1 VGNIPTVFRREDI
14 GHYGQG
20 ELRRRSGAN
29 VQADRGMQSRQEG
42 LRDPSP
48 LEFLHILPQPSP
60 TRQESDEP
68 RVRLRERFEDVH
80 VSLAFGQDDNRVP
93 IPDGDRLRVH
103 DGGFH
108 DRIRCLPE
116 IRHRVHHDDFEP
128 QGLRLVH
135 EGVLDVVAAALAH
148 EDHAFRRKHRLDE
161 DLQGSPAIRLH
172 VDFVLARFPH
182 RARDRLRRVDEVHAH
197 DPRAPVE
204 HGPQGD
210 LADRTFRAS
219 PSQSPADNVS
229 AAGDEDLE
237 AGLGERRAFRLR
249 YGGDRECL
257 PPRRELVQTFRVF
270 RRLHEKESTAARN
283 LPFASFLGRRQANKP
298 TTLARDVASRG
309 RRKGVRRV
317 SPVPFGLGFMKPH
330 NYREVFRSAWN
341 NKRRPFFTWRIL
353 HDGVCDGC
361 ALGTTGLRD
370 FTMEGIH
377 LCTVRL
383 DLLPLNTMGPLRI
396 RRLADVGPLRTKSSK
411 ELREL
416 GRLPYPMVRHHGD
429 RGFRR
434 IPWEDALQFAARRIR
449 ATSPDRLAFFVTS
462 RGMTNESYYVANKVA
477 RFLGTN
483 HIDNSSRPCHSPSTA
498 GLKDTIGVAAST
510 CSYSDWIGS
519 DLIVFFGSDVPNN
532 QPVTMKYL
540 YYAKKQGT
548 RVAVV
553 NPMREPGLE
562 RYWVPSVPGS
572 ALFGTRFAD
581 EFFAIHTG
589 GDIGFINGVLK
600 HLIENRWVDEDFIEK
615 HTTGFYPVRVEVVSQ
630 TWEQLEQ
637 QAGVSKDRMLDFAR
651 MYHEAKSAI
660 FVWSM
665 GITHH
670 RFGVDNVKSIV
681 NLGLARGIVG
691 REKCGLMPIRGHSGV
706 QGGSEMGAQPAAFGL
721 GFPVDDE
728 NADRFAKI
736 WGFRPPTMPGMTA
749 VGMIDAAHE
758 RRLDVL
764 YLAGGNFLETLP
776 EPEYVRTA
784 LECIPLRIHQDL
796 VLTSQMLVEPEETV
810 LLFPAQTRYEQ
821 RGGGTETSTE
831 RRVYFSPE
839 IPGRRIGESRPEW
852 ELFMDLAERSLPD
865 SAHLVHFDDA
875 AAIRREIAKAIPTYQ
890 GIEKLS
896 AKGDAFQYG
905 GPRLCEGGV
914 FPMPD
919 GRARFSVMAL
929 PDADIPPG
937 QFLLS
942 TRRGKQFNSMIHGE
956 VDFLLGARRSDV
968 LISAEDAKTLGVADQ
983 DEVLIS
989 NDLGS
994 YRGQVHI
1001 APIRPRN
1008 VQIYWPEGNV
1018 LIRRGVVDPQCEMP
1032 DYNALVRI
1040 APAAAAAAAKGNA

>member
-1 VGNIPTVFRREDI
+1 MGYIPTVFRREDI
-14 GHYGQG
+14 GHDGQG

-29 VQADRGMQSRQEG
+29 VQADRGVQPRQEG

-48 LEFLHILPQPSP
+48 LELLHILPQSPP
-60 TRQESDEP
+60 TRQEPDEP

-80 VSLAFGQDDNRVP
+80 VSLAFRQDDNRVP

-103 DGGFH
+103 DGGLH
-108 DRIRCLPE
+108 DRVRCLPE
-116 IRHRVHHDDFEP
+116 VRHRVHHDDLEP
-128 QGLRLVH
+128 QRLRLVH
-135 EGVLDVVAAALAH
+135 EGVLDVVAAALA
-148 EDHAFRRKHRLDE
+148 DQDYAFCRKHRLHE
-161 DLQGSPAIRLH
+161 DLQGAAAIRLH

-182 RARDRLRRVDEVHAH
+182 RARDRLHGIDEVHAH

-204 HGPQGD
+204 HRAQGD
-210 LADRTFRAS
+210 FADRTFWAS
-219 PSQSPADNVS
+219 ASQRPADDVS

-237 AGLGERRAFRLR
+237 AGLGQRRAFRLR
-249 YGGDRECL
+249 HGGDRERL

-283 LPFASFLGRRQANKP
+283 LPFASFPGRRQEDKP
-298 TTLARDVASRG
+298 SPLPRDVASRG
-309 RRKGVRRV
+309 RRMGVRRV
-317 SPVPFGLGFMKPH
+317 SSVPFGLGFTKPH
-330 NYREVFRSAWN
+330 NYREVLRSAWN

-353 HDGVCDGC
+353 RDGVCDGC

-383 DLLPLNTMGPLRI
+383 DLLPLNTMGSLRT
-396 RRLADVGPLRTKSSK
+396 RRLEDVKALRSKSSQD
-411 ELREL
+411 LREL
-416 GRLPYPMVRHHGD
+416 GRLPYPMIRHRGN

-434 IPWEDALQFAARRIR
+434 ISWDDAFQFAARQIR
-449 ATSPDRLAFFVTS
+449 ATSPDRLAFFITS

-483 HIDNSSRPCHSPSTA
+483 HIDNSSRPCHSPSTT

-510 CSYSDWIGS
+510 CSYSDWIGT

-548 RVAVV
+548 KVAVV
-553 NPMREPGLE
+553 NPMQEPGLE

-589 GDIGFINGVLK
+589 GDIAFINGVLR
-600 HLIENRWVDEDFIEK
+600 HLIENRWVDDDFIEK
-615 HTTGFYPVRVEVVSQ
+615 HTTGFYPVRVEVASQ
-630 TWEQLEQ
+630 TWEQLER

-670 RFGVDNVKSIV
+670 RFGVDNVKAIV

-706 QGGSEMGAQPAAFGL
+706 QGGSEMGAQPAAYGL

-728 NADRFAKI
+728 HADRFAKL

-784 LECIPLRIHQDL
+784 LERIPLRIHQDL
-796 VLTSQMLVEPEETV
+796 VITSQMLVEPEETV

-865 SAHLVHFDDA
+865 SAHLIHFDDA

-929 PDADIPPG
+929 PDADIPAG

-956 VDFLLGARRSDV
+956 VDLLLGARRSDV
-968 LISAEDAKTLGVADQ
+968 LMSVEDAKELGVADR

-994 YRGQVHI
+994 YRGKVHI

-1040 APAAAAAAAKGNA
+1040 APAATAQGNA

>member
-1 VGNIPTVFRREDI
+1 MPHPAAPRIRTRLFKASAEGGFQEENSPGLRGRLVRVRLVGNIPTVFRREDI

-161 DLQGSPAIRLH
+161 DLQGAPAIRLH

-182 RARDRLRRVDEVHAH
+182 RARDCLRRVDEVHAH
-197 DPRAPVE
+197 DPRAPIE

-210 LADRTFRAS
+210 FADRTFRAS
-219 PSQSPADNVS
+219 ASQRPADHVP

-249 YGGDRECL
+249 HGGDRERL

-270 RRLHEKESTAARN
+270 GRLHEKESTAARN
-283 LPFASFLGRRQANKP
+283 LPFANFPGRRQEDKP
-298 TTLARDVASRG
+298 SPLPRDVASRG

-317 SPVPFGLGFMKPH
+317 SPVPFGLGFTKPH

-341 NKRRPFFTWRIL
+341 NKHRPLFTWRIL
-353 HDGVCDGC
+353 RDGVCDGC

-396 RRLADVGPLRTKSSK
+396 RRLEDAKALRSKSSQ

-416 GRLPYPMVRHHGD
+416 GRLRYPMIRHRGNP
-429 RGFRR
+429 GFRR
-434 IPWEDALQFAARRIR
+434 ISWDDAFQFAAGQIR

-483 HIDNSSRPCHSPSTA
+483 HIDNSSRPCHSPSTT

-510 CSYSDWIGS
+510 CSDSDLIRS

-532 QPVTMKYL
+532 QPVTTKYL

-548 RVAVV
+548 KIAVV

-562 RYWVPSVPGS
+562 RYWVASVPNS

-581 EFFAIHTG
+581 AFFSVHTG
-589 GDIGFINGVLK
+589 GDIAFINGVLK
-600 HLIENRWVDEDFIEK
+600 HMIERGWVDDAFVAD
-615 HTTGFYPVRVEVVSQ
+615 HTTGFEALRESIEHES
-630 TWEQLEQ
+630 WEELERQ
-637 QAGVSKDRMLDFAR
+637 SGLRRQAMFDFAE
-651 MYHEAKSAI
+651 MYSRARTAV

-670 RFGVDNVKSIV
+670 RFGVDNVKAIV

-691 REKCGLMPIRGHSGV
+691 RVKCGLMPIRGHSGV
-706 QGGSEMGAQPAAFGL
+706 QGGSEMGAPPAAVGL
-721 GFPVDDE
+721 GFSVDDQE
-728 NADRFAKI
+728 SGPFAKTS
-736 WGFRPPTMPGMTA
+736 GFRPPSMLVMTA
-749 VGMIDAAHE
+749 
-758 RRLDVL
+758 
-764 YLAGGNFLETLP
+764 
-776 EPEYVRTA
+776 
-784 LECIPLRIHQDL
+784 
-796 VLTSQMLVEPEETV
+796 
-810 LLFPAQTRYEQ
+810 
-821 RGGGTETSTE
+821 
-831 RRVYFSPE
+831 
-839 IPGRRIGESRPEW
+839 
-852 ELFMDLAERSLPD
+852 
-865 SAHLVHFDDA
+865 
-875 AAIRREIAKAIPTYQ
+875 
-890 GIEKLS
+890 
-896 AKGDAFQYG
+896 
-905 GPRLCEGGV
+905 
-914 FPMPD
+914 
-919 GRARFSVMAL
+919 
-929 PDADIPPG
+929 
-937 QFLLS
+937 
-942 TRRGKQFNSMIHGE
+942 
-956 VDFLLGARRSDV
+956 
-968 LISAEDAKTLGVADQ
+968 
-983 DEVLIS
+983 
-989 NDLGS
+989 
-994 YRGQVHI
+994 
-1001 APIRPRN
+1001 
-1008 VQIYWPEGNV
+1008 
-1018 LIRRGVVDPQCEMP
+1018 
-1032 DYNALVRI
+1032 
-1040 APAAAAAAAKGNA
+1040 

>member
-1 VGNIPTVFRREDI
+1 MGNIPTVFRREDI

-29 VQADRGMQSRQEG
+29 VQADRGMQSRQER

-48 LEFLHILPQPSP
+48 LEFLHVLPQPSP

-108 DRIRCLPE
+108 DHIRCFPE

-128 QGLRLVH
+128 QGLRQVH

-219 PSQSPADNVS
+219 ASQRAADNVS

-237 AGLGERRAFRLR
+237 AWLGERRAFRLR

-309 RRKGVRRV
+309 RRKGVQRV

-383 DLLPLNTMGPLRI
+383 DLLPLNTMGALRI

-483 HIDNSSRPCHSPSTA
+483 HIDNSSRPCHSPSTT

-670 RFGVDNVKSIV
+670 RFGVDNVKAIV

-784 LECIPLRIHQDL
+784 LERIPLRIHQDL

-968 LISAEDAKTLGVADQ
+968 LMSAEDAKTLGVADQ

-1040 APAAAAAAAKGNA
+1040 APAAAAKGSA

>member
-1 VGNIPTVFRREDI
+1 VGYIPTVFRREDI
-14 GHYGQG
+14 GHDGQG

-29 VQADRGMQSRQEG
+29 VQADRGVQPRQEG

-48 LEFLHILPQPSP
+48 LELLHILPQSPP
-60 TRQESDEP
+60 TRQEPDEP

-80 VSLAFGQDDNRVP
+80 VSLAFRQDDNRVP

-103 DGGFH
+103 DGGLH
-108 DRIRCLPE
+108 DRVRCLPE
-116 IRHRVHHDDFEP
+116 VRHRVHHDDLEP
-128 QGLRLVH
+128 QRLRLVH
-135 EGVLDVVAAALAH
+135 EGVLDVVAAALA
-148 EDHAFRRKHRLDE
+148 DQDYAFCRKHRLHE
-161 DLQGSPAIRLH
+161 DLQGAAAIRLH

-182 RARDRLRRVDEVHAH
+182 RARDRLHGIDEVHAH

-204 HGPQGD
+204 HRAQGD
-210 LADRTFRAS
+210 FADRTFWAS
-219 PSQSPADNVS
+219 ASQRPADDVS

-237 AGLGERRAFRLR
+237 AGLGQRRAFRLR
-249 YGGDRECL
+249 HGGDRERL
-257 PPRRELVQTFRVF
+257 PPRCEVVQTLRVF
-270 RRLHEKESTAARN
+270 RGLHEKESTAARN
-283 LPFASFLGRRQANKP
+283 LPFASFPGRRQEDKP
-298 TTLARDVASRG
+298 SPLPRDVASRG

-317 SPVPFGLGFMKPH
+317 SSVPFGLGFTKPH
-330 NYREVFRSAWN
+330 NYREVLRSAWN

-353 HDGVCDGC
+353 RDGVCDGC

-383 DLLPLNTMGPLRI
+383 DLLPLNTMGSLRT
-396 RRLADVGPLRTKSSK
+396 RRLEDVKALRSKSSQD
-411 ELREL
+411 LREL
-416 GRLPYPMVRHHGD
+416 GRLPYPMIRHRGN

-434 IPWEDALQFAARRIR
+434 ISWDDAFQFAARQIR
-449 ATSPDRLAFFVTS
+449 ATSPDRLAFFITS

-483 HIDNSSRPCHSPSTA
+483 HIDNSSRPCHSPSTT

-510 CSYSDWIGS
+510 CSYSDWIGT

-548 RVAVV
+548 KVAVV
-553 NPMREPGLE
+553 NPMQEPGLE

-589 GDIGFINGVLK
+589 GDIAFINGVLR
-600 HLIENRWVDEDFIEK
+600 HLIENRWVDDDFIEK
-615 HTTGFYPVRVEVVSQ
+615 HTTGFYPVRVEVASQ
-630 TWEQLEQ
+630 TWEQLER

-670 RFGVDNVKSIV
+670 RFGVDNVKAIV

-706 QGGSEMGAQPAAFGL
+706 QGGSEMGAQPAAYGL

-728 NADRFAKI
+728 HADRFAKL

-784 LECIPLRIHQDL
+784 LERIPLRIHQDL
-796 VLTSQMLVEPEETV
+796 VVTSQMLVEPEETV

-865 SAHLVHFDDA
+865 SAHLIHFDDA

-929 PDADIPPG
+929 PDADIPAG

-956 VDFLLGARRSDV
+956 VDLLLGARRSDV
-968 LISAEDAKTLGVADQ
+968 LMSVEDAKELGVADR

-994 YRGQVHI
+994 YRGRVHI

-1040 APAAAAAAAKGNA
+1040 APAATAQGNA

>member
-1 VGNIPTVFRREDI
+1 MGYIPTVFRREDI
-14 GHYGQG
+14 GHDGQG

-29 VQADRGMQSRQEG
+29 VQADRGVQPRQEG

-48 LEFLHILPQPSP
+48 LELLHILPQSPP
-60 TRQESDEP
+60 TRQEPDEP

-80 VSLAFGQDDNRVP
+80 VSLAFRQDDNRVP

-103 DGGFH
+103 DGGLH
-108 DRIRCLPE
+108 DRVRCLPE
-116 IRHRVHHDDFEP
+116 VRHRVHHDDLEP
-128 QGLRLVH
+128 QRLRLVH
-135 EGVLDVVAAALAH
+135 EGVLDVVAAALA
-148 EDHAFRRKHRLDE
+148 DQDYAFCRKHRLHE
-161 DLQGSPAIRLH
+161 DLQGAAAIRLH

-182 RARDRLRRVDEVHAH
+182 RARDRLHGIDEVHAH

-204 HGPQGD
+204 HRAQGD
-210 LADRTFRAS
+210 FADRTFWAS
-219 PSQSPADNVS
+219 ASQRPADDVS

-237 AGLGERRAFRLR
+237 AGLGQRRAFRLR
-249 YGGDRECL
+249 HGGDRERL
-257 PPRRELVQTFRVF
+257 PPRCEVVQTLRVF
-270 RRLHEKESTAARN
+270 RGLHEKESTAARN
-283 LPFASFLGRRQANKP
+283 LPFASFPGRRQEDKP
-298 TTLARDVASRG
+298 SPLPRDVASRG

-317 SPVPFGLGFMKPH
+317 SSVPFGLGFTKPH
-330 NYREVFRSAWN
+330 NYREVLRSAWN

-353 HDGVCDGC
+353 RDGVCDGC

-383 DLLPLNTMGPLRI
+383 DLLPLNTMGSLRT
-396 RRLADVGPLRTKSSK
+396 RRLEDVKALRSKSSQD
-411 ELREL
+411 LREL
-416 GRLPYPMVRHHGD
+416 GRLPYPMIRHRGN

-434 IPWEDALQFAARRIR
+434 ISWDDAFQFAARQIR
-449 ATSPDRLAFFVTS
+449 ATSPDRLAFFITS

-483 HIDNSSRPCHSPSTA
+483 HIDNSSRPCHSPSTT

-510 CSYSDWIGS
+510 CSYSDWIGT

-548 RVAVV
+548 KVAVV
-553 NPMREPGLE
+553 NPMQEPGLE

-589 GDIGFINGVLK
+589 GDIAFINGVLR
-600 HLIENRWVDEDFIEK
+600 HLIENRWVDDDFIEK
-615 HTTGFYPVRVEVVSQ
+615 HTTGFYPVRVEVASQ
-630 TWEQLEQ
+630 TWEQLER

-670 RFGVDNVKSIV
+670 RFGVDNVKAIV

-706 QGGSEMGAQPAAFGL
+706 QGGSEMGAQPAAYGL

-728 NADRFAKI
+728 HADRFAKL

-784 LECIPLRIHQDL
+784 LERIPLRIHQDL
-796 VLTSQMLVEPEETV
+796 VVTSQMLVEPEETV

-865 SAHLVHFDDA
+865 SAHLIHFDDA

-929 PDADIPPG
+929 PDADIPAG

-956 VDFLLGARRSDV
+956 VDLLLGARRSDV
-968 LISAEDAKTLGVADQ
+968 LMSVEDAKELGVADR

-994 YRGQVHI
+994 YRGKVHI

-1040 APAAAAAAAKGNA
+1040 APAATAQGNA

>member
-1 VGNIPTVFRREDI
+1 VGYIPTVFRREDI
-14 GHYGQG
+14 GHDGQG

-29 VQADRGMQSRQEG
+29 VQADRGVQPRQEG

-48 LEFLHILPQPSP
+48 LELLHILPQSPP
-60 TRQESDEP
+60 TRQEPDEP

-80 VSLAFGQDDNRVP
+80 VSLAFRQDDNRVP

-103 DGGFH
+103 DGGLH
-108 DRIRCLPE
+108 DRVRCLPE
-116 IRHRVHHDDFEP
+116 VRHRVHHDDLEP
-128 QGLRLVH
+128 QRLRLVH
-135 EGVLDVVAAALAH
+135 EGVLDVVAAALA
-148 EDHAFRRKHRLDE
+148 DQDYAFCRKHRLHE
-161 DLQGSPAIRLH
+161 DLQGAAAIRLH

-182 RARDRLRRVDEVHAH
+182 RARDRLHGIDEVHAH

-204 HGPQGD
+204 HRAQGD
-210 LADRTFRAS
+210 FADRTFWAS
-219 PSQSPADNVS
+219 ASQRPADDVS

-237 AGLGERRAFRLR
+237 AGLGQRRAFRLR
-249 YGGDRECL
+249 HGGDRERL
-257 PPRRELVQTFRVF
+257 PPRCEVVQTLRVF

-283 LPFASFLGRRQANKP
+283 LPFASFPGRRQEDKP
-298 TTLARDVASRG
+298 SPLPRDVASRG

-317 SPVPFGLGFMKPH
+317 SSVPFGLGFTKPH
-330 NYREVFRSAWN
+330 NYREVLRSAWN

-353 HDGVCDGC
+353 RDGVCDGC

-383 DLLPLNTMGPLRI
+383 DLLPLNTMGSLRT
-396 RRLADVGPLRTKSSK
+396 RRLEDVKALRSKSSQD
-411 ELREL
+411 LREL
-416 GRLPYPMVRHHGD
+416 GRLPYPMIRHRGN

-434 IPWEDALQFAARRIR
+434 ISWDDAFQFAARQIR
-449 ATSPDRLAFFVTS
+449 ATSPDRLAFFITS

-483 HIDNSSRPCHSPSTA
+483 HIDNSSRPCHSPSTT

-510 CSYSDWIGS
+510 CSYSDWIGT

-548 RVAVV
+548 KVAVV
-553 NPMREPGLE
+553 NPMQEPGLE

-589 GDIGFINGVLK
+589 GDIAFINGVLR
-600 HLIENRWVDEDFIEK
+600 HLIENRWVDDDFIEK
-615 HTTGFYPVRVEVVSQ
+615 HTTGFYPVRVEVASQ
-630 TWEQLEQ
+630 TWEQLER

-670 RFGVDNVKSIV
+670 RFGVDNVKAIV

-706 QGGSEMGAQPAAFGL
+706 QGGSEMGAQPAAYGL

-728 NADRFAKI
+728 HADRFAKL

-784 LECIPLRIHQDL
+784 LERIPLRIHQDL
-796 VLTSQMLVEPEETV
+796 VVTSQMLVEPEETV

-865 SAHLVHFDDA
+865 SAHLIHFDDA

-929 PDADIPPG
+929 PDADIPAG

-956 VDFLLGARRSDV
+956 VDLLLGARRSDV
-968 LISAEDAKTLGVADQ
+968 LMSVEDAKELGVADR

-994 YRGQVHI
+994 YRGRVHI

-1040 APAAAAAAAKGNA
+1040 APAATAQGNA

>member
-1 VGNIPTVFRREDI
+1 MGYIPTVFRREDI
-14 GHYGQG
+14 GHDGQG

-29 VQADRGMQSRQEG
+29 VQADRGVQPRQEG

-48 LEFLHILPQPSP
+48 LELLHILPQSPP
-60 TRQESDEP
+60 TRQEPDEP

-80 VSLAFGQDDNRVP
+80 VSLAFRQDDNRVP

-103 DGGFH
+103 DGGLH
-108 DRIRCLPE
+108 DRVRCLPE
-116 IRHRVHHDDFEP
+116 VRHRVHHDDLEP
-128 QGLRLVH
+128 QRLRLVH
-135 EGVLDVVAAALAH
+135 EGVLDVVAAALA
-148 EDHAFRRKHRLDE
+148 DQDYAFCRKHRLHE
-161 DLQGSPAIRLH
+161 DLQGAAAIRLH

-182 RARDRLRRVDEVHAH
+182 RARDRLHGIDEVHAH

-204 HGPQGD
+204 HRAQGD
-210 LADRTFRAS
+210 FADRTFWAS
-219 PSQSPADNVS
+219 ASQRPADDVS

-237 AGLGERRAFRLR
+237 AGLGQRRAFRLR
-249 YGGDRECL
+249 HGGDRERL
-257 PPRRELVQTFRVF
+257 PPRCEVVQTLRVF
-270 RRLHEKESTAARN
+270 RGLHEKESTAARN
-283 LPFASFLGRRQANKP
+283 LPFASFPGRRQEDKP
-298 TTLARDVASRG
+298 SPLPRDVASRG

-317 SPVPFGLGFMKPH
+317 SSVPFGLGFTKPH
-330 NYREVFRSAWN
+330 NYREVLRSAWN

-353 HDGVCDGC
+353 RDGVCDGC

-383 DLLPLNTMGPLRI
+383 DLLPLNTMGSLRT
-396 RRLADVGPLRTKSSK
+396 RRLEDVKALRSKSSQD
-411 ELREL
+411 LREL
-416 GRLPYPMVRHHGD
+416 GRLPYPMIRHRGN

-434 IPWEDALQFAARRIR
+434 ISWDDAFQFAARQIR
-449 ATSPDRLAFFVTS
+449 ATSPDRLAFFITS

-483 HIDNSSRPCHSPSTA
+483 HIDNSSRPCHSPSTT

-510 CSYSDWIGS
+510 CSYSDWIGT

-548 RVAVV
+548 KVAVV
-553 NPMREPGLE
+553 NPMQEPGLE

-589 GDIGFINGVLK
+589 GDIAFINGVLR
-600 HLIENRWVDEDFIEK
+600 HLIENRWVDDDFIEK
-615 HTTGFYPVRVEVVSQ
+615 HTTGFYPVRVEVASQ
-630 TWEQLEQ
+630 TWEQLER

-670 RFGVDNVKSIV
+670 RFGVDNVKAIV

-706 QGGSEMGAQPAAFGL
+706 QGGSEMGAQPAAYGL

-728 NADRFAKI
+728 HADRFAKL

-784 LECIPLRIHQDL
+784 LERVPLRIHQDL
-796 VLTSQMLVEPEETV
+796 VVTSQMLVEPEETV

-865 SAHLVHFDDA
+865 SAHLIHFDDA

-929 PDADIPPG
+929 PDADIPAG

-956 VDFLLGARRSDV
+956 VDLLLGARRSDV
-968 LISAEDAKTLGVADQ
+968 LMSVEDAKELGVADR

-994 YRGQVHI
+994 YRGKVHI

-1040 APAAAAAAAKGNA
+1040 APAATAQGNA

>member
-1 VGNIPTVFRREDI
+1 VGYIPTVFRREDI
-14 GHYGQG
+14 GHDGQG

-29 VQADRGMQSRQEG
+29 VQADRGVQPRQEG

-48 LEFLHILPQPSP
+48 LELLHILPQSPP
-60 TRQESDEP
+60 TRQEPDEP

-80 VSLAFGQDDNRVP
+80 VSLAFRQDDNRVP

-103 DGGFH
+103 DGGLH
-108 DRIRCLPE
+108 DRVRCLPE
-116 IRHRVHHDDFEP
+116 VRHRVHHDDLEP
-128 QGLRLVH
+128 QRLRLVH
-135 EGVLDVVAAALAH
+135 EGVLDVVAAALA
-148 EDHAFRRKHRLDE
+148 DQDYAFCRKHRLHE
-161 DLQGSPAIRLH
+161 DLQGAAAIRLH

-182 RARDRLRRVDEVHAH
+182 RARDRLHGIDEVHAH

-204 HGPQGD
+204 HRAQGD
-210 LADRTFRAS
+210 FADRTFWAS
-219 PSQSPADNVS
+219 ASQRPADDVS

-237 AGLGERRAFRLR
+237 AGLGQRRAFRLR
-249 YGGDRECL
+249 HGGDRERL

-283 LPFASFLGRRQANKP
+283 LPFASFPGRRQEDKP
-298 TTLARDVASRG
+298 SPLPRDVASRG

-317 SPVPFGLGFMKPH
+317 SSVPFGLGFTKPH
-330 NYREVFRSAWN
+330 NYREVLRSAWN

-353 HDGVCDGC
+353 RDGVCDGC

-383 DLLPLNTMGPLRI
+383 DLLPLNTMGSLRT
-396 RRLADVGPLRTKSSK
+396 RRLEDVKALRSKSSQD
-411 ELREL
+411 LREL
-416 GRLPYPMVRHHGD
+416 GRLPYPMIRHRGN

-434 IPWEDALQFAARRIR
+434 ISWDDAFQFAARQIR
-449 ATSPDRLAFFVTS
+449 ATSPDRLAFFITS

-483 HIDNSSRPCHSPSTA
+483 HIDNSSRPCHSPSTT

-510 CSYSDWIGS
+510 CSYSDWIGT

-548 RVAVV
+548 KVAVV
-553 NPMREPGLE
+553 NPMQEPGLE

-589 GDIGFINGVLK
+589 GDIAFINGVLR
-600 HLIENRWVDEDFIEK
+600 HLIENRWVDDDFIEK
-615 HTTGFYPVRVEVVSQ
+615 HTTGFYPVRVEVASQ
-630 TWEQLEQ
+630 TWEQLER

-670 RFGVDNVKSIV
+670 RFGVDNVKAIV

-706 QGGSEMGAQPAAFGL
+706 QGGSEMGAQPAAYGL

-728 NADRFAKI
+728 HADRFAKL

-784 LECIPLRIHQDL
+784 LERIPLRIHQDL
-796 VLTSQMLVEPEETV
+796 VVTSQMLVEPEETV

-865 SAHLVHFDDA
+865 SAHLIHFDDA

-929 PDADIPPG
+929 PDADIPAG

-956 VDFLLGARRSDV
+956 VDLLLGARRSDV
-968 LISAEDAKTLGVADQ
+968 LMSVEDAKELGVADR

-994 YRGQVHI
+994 YRGRVHI

-1040 APAAAAAAAKGNA
+1040 APAATAQGNA

>member
-1 VGNIPTVFRREDI
+1 VGYIPTVFRREDI
-14 GHYGQG
+14 GHDGQG

-29 VQADRGMQSRQEG
+29 VQADRGVQPRQEG

-48 LEFLHILPQPSP
+48 LELLHILPQSPP
-60 TRQESDEP
+60 TRQEPDEP

-80 VSLAFGQDDNRVP
+80 VSLAFRQDDNRVP

-103 DGGFH
+103 DGGLH
-108 DRIRCLPE
+108 DRVRCLPE
-116 IRHRVHHDDFEP
+116 VRHRVHHDDLEP
-128 QGLRLVH
+128 QRLRLVH
-135 EGVLDVVAAALAH
+135 EGVLDVVAAALA
-148 EDHAFRRKHRLDE
+148 DQDYAFCRKHRLHE
-161 DLQGSPAIRLH
+161 DLQGAAAIRLH

-182 RARDRLRRVDEVHAH
+182 RARDRLHGIDEVHAH

-204 HGPQGD
+204 HRAQGD
-210 LADRTFRAS
+210 FADRTFWAS
-219 PSQSPADNVS
+219 ASQRPADDVS

-237 AGLGERRAFRLR
+237 AGLGQRRAFRLR
-249 YGGDRECL
+249 HGGDRERL
-257 PPRRELVQTFRVF
+257 PPRCEVVQTLRVF
-270 RRLHEKESTAARN
+270 RGLHEKESTAARN
-283 LPFASFLGRRQANKP
+283 LPFASFPGRRQEDKP
-298 TTLARDVASRG
+298 SPLPRDVASRG

-317 SPVPFGLGFMKPH
+317 SSVPFGLGFTKPH
-330 NYREVFRSAWN
+330 NYREVLRSAWN

-353 HDGVCDGC
+353 RDGVCDGC

-383 DLLPLNTMGPLRI
+383 DLLPLNTMGPLRV
-396 RRLADVGPLRTKSSK
+396 RRLEDVKALRSKSSQD
-411 ELREL
+411 LREL
-416 GRLPYPMVRHHGD
+416 GRLPYPMIRHRGN

-434 IPWEDALQFAARRIR
+434 ISWDDAFQFAARQIR
-449 ATSPDRLAFFVTS
+449 ATSPDRLAFFITS

-483 HIDNSSRPCHSPSTA
+483 HIDNSSRPCHSPSTT

-510 CSYSDWIGS
+510 CSYSDWIGT

-548 RVAVV
+548 KVAVV
-553 NPMREPGLE
+553 NPMQEPGLE

-589 GDIGFINGVLK
+589 GDIAFINGVLR
-600 HLIENRWVDEDFIEK
+600 HLIENRWVDDDFIEK
-615 HTTGFYPVRVEVVSQ
+615 HTTGFYPVRVEVASQ
-630 TWEQLEQ
+630 TWEQLER

-670 RFGVDNVKSIV
+670 RFGVDNVKAIV

-706 QGGSEMGAQPAAFGL
+706 QGGSEMGAQPAAYGL

-728 NADRFAKI
+728 HADRFAKL

-784 LECIPLRIHQDL
+784 LERIPLRIHQDL
-796 VLTSQMLVEPEETV
+796 VVTSQMLVEPEETV

-865 SAHLVHFDDA
+865 SAHLIHFDDA

-929 PDADIPPG
+929 PDADIPAG

-956 VDFLLGARRSDV
+956 VDLLLGARRSDV
-968 LISAEDAKTLGVADQ
+968 LMSVEDAKELGVADR

-994 YRGQVHI
+994 YRGKVHI

-1040 APAAAAAAAKGNA
+1040 APAATAQGNA

>member
-1 VGNIPTVFRREDI
+1 VGYIPTVFRREDI
-14 GHYGQG
+14 GHDGQG

-29 VQADRGMQSRQEG
+29 VQADRGVQPRQEG
-42 LRDPSP
+42 FRDPSP
-48 LEFLHILPQPSP
+48 LELLHILPQSPP
-60 TRQESDEP
+60 TRQEPDEP

-80 VSLAFGQDDNRVP
+80 VSLAFRQDDNRVP

-103 DGGFH
+103 DGGLH
-108 DRIRCLPE
+108 DRVRCLPE
-116 IRHRVHHDDFEP
+116 VRHRVHHDDLEP
-128 QGLRLVH
+128 QRLRLVH
-135 EGVLDVVAAALAH
+135 EGVLDVVAAALA
-148 EDHAFRRKHRLDE
+148 DQDYAFCRKHRLHE
-161 DLQGSPAIRLH
+161 DLQGAAAIRLH

-182 RARDRLRRVDEVHAH
+182 RARDRLHGIDEVHAH

-204 HGPQGD
+204 HRAQGD
-210 LADRTFRAS
+210 FADRTFWAS
-219 PSQSPADNVS
+219 ASQRPADDVS

-237 AGLGERRAFRLR
+237 AGLGQRRAFRLR
-249 YGGDRECL
+249 HGGDRERL
-257 PPRRELVQTFRVF
+257 PPRCEVVQTLRVF
-270 RRLHEKESTAARN
+270 RGLHEKESTAARN
-283 LPFASFLGRRQANKP
+283 LPFASFPGRRQEDKP
-298 TTLARDVASRG
+298 SPLPRDVASRG

-317 SPVPFGLGFMKPH
+317 SSVPFGLGFTKPH
-330 NYREVFRSAWN
+330 NYREVLRSAWN

-353 HDGVCDGC
+353 RDGVCDGC

-383 DLLPLNTMGPLRI
+383 DLLPLNTMGSLRT
-396 RRLADVGPLRTKSSK
+396 RRLEDVKALRSKSSQD
-411 ELREL
+411 LREL
-416 GRLPYPMVRHHGD
+416 GRLPYPMIRHRGN

-434 IPWEDALQFAARRIR
+434 ISWDDAFQFAARQIR
-449 ATSPDRLAFFVTS
+449 ATSPDRLAFFITS

-483 HIDNSSRPCHSPSTA
+483 HIDNSSRPCHSPSTT

-510 CSYSDWIGS
+510 CSYSDWIGT

-548 RVAVV
+548 KVAVV
-553 NPMREPGLE
+553 NPMQEPGLE

-589 GDIGFINGVLK
+589 GDIAFINGVLR
-600 HLIENRWVDEDFIEK
+600 HLIENRWVDDDFIEK
-615 HTTGFYPVRVEVVSQ
+615 HTTGFYPVRVEVASQ
-630 TWEQLEQ
+630 TWEQLER

-670 RFGVDNVKSIV
+670 RFGVDNVKAIV

-706 QGGSEMGAQPAAFGL
+706 QGGSEMGAQPAAYGL

-728 NADRFAKI
+728 HADRFAKL

-784 LECIPLRIHQDL
+784 LERIPLRIHQDL
-796 VLTSQMLVEPEETV
+796 VVTSQMLVEPEETV

-865 SAHLVHFDDA
+865 SAHLIHFDDA

-929 PDADIPPG
+929 PDADIPAG

-956 VDFLLGARRSDV
+956 VDLLLGARRSDV
-968 LISAEDAKTLGVADQ
+968 LMSVEDAKELGVADR

-994 YRGQVHI
+994 YRGKVHI

-1040 APAAAAAAAKGNA
+1040 APAATAQGNA

>member
-1 VGNIPTVFRREDI
+1 MSRLFNGSLETGERSSSVAMPSGSDAPRNSGLHGNRSSVASHPA
-14 GHYGQG
+14 
-20 ELRRRSGAN
+20 ELPRRR
-29 VQADRGMQSRQEG
+29 QE
-42 LRDPSP
+42 D
-48 LEFLHILPQPSP
+48 
-60 TRQESDEP
+60 
-68 RVRLRERFEDVH
+68 
-80 VSLAFGQDDNRVP
+80 
-93 IPDGDRLRVH
+93 
-103 DGGFH
+103 
-108 DRIRCLPE
+108 
-116 IRHRVHHDDFEP
+116 
-128 QGLRLVH
+128 
-135 EGVLDVVAAALAH
+135 
-148 EDHAFRRKHRLDE
+148 
-161 DLQGSPAIRLH
+161 
-172 VDFVLARFPH
+172 
-182 RARDRLRRVDEVHAH
+182 
-197 DPRAPVE
+197 
-204 HGPQGD
+204 
-210 LADRTFRAS
+210 
-219 PSQSPADNVS
+219 
-229 AAGDEDLE
+229 
-237 AGLGERRAFRLR
+237 
-249 YGGDRECL
+249 
-257 PPRRELVQTFRVF
+257 
-270 RRLHEKESTAARN
+270 
-283 LPFASFLGRRQANKP
+283 KP

-383 DLLPLNTMGPLRI
+383 DLLPLNTMGALRI
-396 RRLADVGPLRTKSSK
+396 RRLADVNLLRSKSSK
-411 ELREL
+411 QLREL

-434 IPWEDALQFAARRIR
+434 IPWEEALKFAARRIR

-483 HIDNSSRPCHSPSTA
+483 HIDNSSRPCHSPSTT

-637 QAGVSKDRMLDFAR
+637 QAGVSTDRMLDFAR

-670 RFGVDNVKSIV
+670 RFGVDNVKAIV

-706 QGGSEMGAQPAAFGL
+706 QGSE
-721 GFPVDDE
+721 
-728 NADRFAKI
+728 
-736 WGFRPPTMPGMTA
+736 
-749 VGMIDAAHE
+749 
-758 RRLDVL
+758 
-764 YLAGGNFLETLP
+764 
-776 EPEYVRTA
+776 
-784 LECIPLRIHQDL
+784 
-796 VLTSQMLVEPEETV
+796 
-810 LLFPAQTRYEQ
+810 
-821 RGGGTETSTE
+821 
-831 RRVYFSPE
+831 
-839 IPGRRIGESRPEW
+839 
-852 ELFMDLAERSLPD
+852 PD
-865 SAHLVHFDDA
+865 SSPKEVHYAH
-875 AAIRREIAKAIPTYQ
+875 
-890 GIEKLS
+890 
-896 AKGDAFQYG
+896 
-905 GPRLCEGGV
+905 
-914 FPMPD
+914 
-919 GRARFSVMAL
+919 
-929 PDADIPPG
+929 
-937 QFLLS
+937 
-942 TRRGKQFNSMIHGE
+942 
-956 VDFLLGARRSDV
+956 
-968 LISAEDAKTLGVADQ
+968 
-983 DEVLIS
+983 
-989 NDLGS
+989 
-994 YRGQVHI
+994 
-1001 APIRPRN
+1001 APEQP
-1008 VQIYWPEGNV
+1008 
-1018 LIRRGVVDPQCEMP
+1018 
-1032 DYNALVRI
+1032 
-1040 APAAAAAAAKGNA
+1040 

>member
-1 VGNIPTVFRREDI
+1 MPTE
-14 GHYGQG
+14 
-20 ELRRRSGAN
+20 
-29 VQADRGMQSRQEG
+29 
-42 LRDPSP
+42 
-48 LEFLHILPQPSP
+48 
-60 TRQESDEP
+60 
-68 RVRLRERFEDVH
+68 H
-80 VSLAFGQDDNRVP
+80 VSP
-93 IPDGDRLRVH
+93 I
-103 DGGFH
+103 
-108 DRIRCLPE
+108 
-116 IRHRVHHDDFEP
+116 
-128 QGLRLVH
+128 
-135 EGVLDVVAAALAH
+135 
-148 EDHAFRRKHRLDE
+148 
-161 DLQGSPAIRLH
+161 
-172 VDFVLARFPH
+172 
-182 RARDRLRRVDEVHAH
+182 
-197 DPRAPVE
+197 
-204 HGPQGD
+204 
-210 LADRTFRAS
+210 
-219 PSQSPADNVS
+219 
-229 AAGDEDLE
+229 
-237 AGLGERRAFRLR
+237 
-249 YGGDRECL
+249 
-257 PPRRELVQTFRVF
+257 
-270 RRLHEKESTAARN
+270 
-283 LPFASFLGRRQANKP
+283 
-298 TTLARDVASRG
+298 
-309 RRKGVRRV
+309 
-317 SPVPFGLGFMKPH
+317 PFGLGFTKPH
-330 NYREVFRSAWN
+330 NYWEVMRTAWE
-341 NKRRPFFTWRIL
+341 NKRNPLFTWRIL
-353 HDGVCDGC
+353 RDGVCDGC
-361 ALGTTGLRD
+361 ALGTTGMRD
-370 FTMEGIH
+370 FTMKGIH

-383 DLLPLNTMGPLRI
+383 NLLPLNTMGPLDTQI
-396 RRLADVGPLRTKSSK
+396 LEDVGRLRSVSSK
-411 ELREL
+411 DLRAL
-416 GRLPYPMVRHHGD
+416 GRLPYPMLRRRGD
-429 RGFRR
+429 PGFHR
-434 IPWEDALQFAARRIR
+434 ISWDEAFGIAARRIR
-449 ATSPDRLAFFVTS
+449 TAPPDRIAFFITS

-483 HIDNSSRPCHSPSTA
+483 HIDNSSRPCHSPSTT

-637 QAGVSKDRMLDFAR
+637 QAGVSTDRMLDFAR

-670 RFGVDNVKSIV
+670 RFGVDNVKAIV

-706 QGGSEMGAQPAAFGL
+706 QGGSEMGAQPAAYGL

-728 NADRFAKI
+728 HADRFAKL

-776 EPEYVRTA
+776 EPEYVRAA
-784 LECIPLRIHQDL
+784 LARVPLRIHQDL
-796 VLTSQMLVEPEETV
+796 VVTSQMLVEPEETV

-839 IPGRRIGESRPEW
+839 IPGRRIGEARPEW
-852 ELFMDLAERSLPD
+852 EIFMQLAETVRPD
-865 SAHLVHFDDA
+865 TAKFIHFDDA
-875 AAIRREIAKAIPTYQ
+875 AAIRKEIAAAIPTYE
-890 GIEKLS
+890 GIQDLRE
-896 AKGDAFQYG
+896 KGDVFQYG
-905 GPRLCEGGV
+905 GPRLCEGGT
-914 FPMPD
+914 FPTPD
-919 GRARFSVMAL
+919 GKARFSVMAF
-929 PDADIPPG
+929 PDADIPAG

-942 TRRGKQFNSMIHGE
+942 TRRGKQFNSMIYGE
-956 VDFLLGARRSDV
+956 VDLLLGARRSDV
-968 LISAEDAKTLGVADQ
+968 LLSEEDAAALHLQEGDPI
-983 DEVLIS
+983 EIS

-994 YRGQVHI
+994 YQGTVSL

-1018 LIRRGVVDPQCEMP
+1018 LIRRGVLDPACEMP

-1040 APAAAAAAAKGNA
+1040 EAVRPAAVNA